1 MLKDDT
7 GVPIDDGYHDD
18 NVMIRMM
25 VTMMMMMMMIKIR
38 MQL

>member
-18 NVMIRMM
+18 NVMIMMM
-25 VTMMMMMMMIKIR
+25 VTMMMMMIKIR
-38 MQL
+38 TQLS